1 MNGKVI
7 ITGEIKGSKG
17 NFRNT
22 DVKKNTQSNFIDK
35 IIKRVKRKMKLKK

>member
-17 NFRNT
+17 NFRYVDT
-22 DVKKNTQSNFIDK
+22 KKNTQSNFIDK
-35 IIKRVKRKMKLKK
+35 IIKRVKRKLKLKK